1 MASRRYAA
9 DYTVPAMA
17 DVPPDTISADFPFE
31 SRYAAVDGVRLHY
44 IDEGSGPPVLFLH
57 GSPTWSYIWR
67 NVIPHLSSR
76 FRCVALDLAGMGMSE
91 KPDVEYR
98 LFDHARYVEGFIASL
113 GLRGLTLV
121 MHDWG
126 SKLGF
131 HYARRHESNVRA
143 SALLGSMFMPIAS
156 WNDIPDDFR
165 ETLRAW
171 RGDAGW
177 DLIVQ
182 RNVFFENVLPSGVV
196 RTLTDEELRRY
207 RAPYADEAARRVLW
221 QWPREIPIEGEPAD
235 TAAAMTSRQRL
246 ARRHAASPCCCSTP
260 RRAGSGRPRWSN
272 GCGRTSRTSRRCI
285 SAKGFTSSKRT
296 IPTASDASSPAGSPP
311 STSRRTPSQTPWNPG
326 RGIGGGAVLILSPS
340 GGN

>member
-156 WNDIPDDFR
+156 WSDIPDDFR

-235 TAAAMTSRQRL
+235 TAAAMTSVNDWLGATPIPMLLFHATPGGLGQAPMVEWLRSNVANIETVHLGEGVHFLQEDHPHRIGRELSRWL
-246 ARRHAASPCCCSTP
+246 AAL
-260 RRAGSGRPRWSN
+260 N
-272 GCGRTSRTSRRCI
+272 
-285 SAKGFTSSKRT
+285 
-296 IPTASDASSPAGSPP
+296 
-311 STSRRTPSQTPWNPG
+311 
-326 RGIGGGAVLILSPS
+326 LS
-340 GGN
+340 